1 VVNLVLTISTSEPG
15 DTQVAQRSL
24 VKVCDPFL
32 CRRPFRHLAV
42 ADLGSPVFLASFPV
56 SFPSDHDQDFL
67 AAFRPAA
74 VIAGLVALVSV
85 QSVAL
90 SDEQRRNP
98 VSSPCYQLFHP
109 ALFRSEV
116 AVDEP
121 ALEFVASCFEHAV
134 AVRV

>member
-1 VVNLVLTISTSEPG
+1 MVNLVLTISTSEPG

-24 VKVCDPFL
+24 VKVCAL
-32 CRRPFRHLAV
+32 CLYHRHSFRHLAV
-42 ADLGSPVFLASFPV
+42 ADLASPVFLASFPV

-98 VSSPCYQLFHP
+98 VSSSCYQLFHP

-116 AVDEP
+116 AVDER
-121 ALEFVASCFEHAV
+121 ALEFVSLRSQHA

>member
-1 VVNLVLTISTSEPG
+1 MVNLVLTISTSEPG

-32 CRRPFRHLAV
+32 CRHPYRHLAV
-42 ADLGSPVFLASFPV
+42 ADLASPVFLASFPV

-67 AAFRPAA
+67 AAFQPVA

-98 VSSPCYQLFHP
+98 VSSSCYQLFHP

-116 AVDEP
+116 AVDER
-121 ALEFVASCFEHAV
+121 ALEFVSLRSQHA